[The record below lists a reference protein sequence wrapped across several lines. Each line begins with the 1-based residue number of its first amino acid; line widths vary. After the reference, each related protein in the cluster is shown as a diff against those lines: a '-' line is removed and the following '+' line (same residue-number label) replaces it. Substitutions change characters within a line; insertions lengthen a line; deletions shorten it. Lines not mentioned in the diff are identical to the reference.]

1 MAEWDYDMDYDITMK
16 TPLGKRYGTM
26 HVEIRQGQM
35 NGSIVLLNHKKPFRG
50 TVDREGNFEIE
61 GTLISLIRK
70 IPFRGQGRISREK
83 LYLLLRGERNTFEVR
98 GVPAACRK
106 SPPQFAARS

>member
-50 TVDREGNFEIE
+50 TID
-61 GTLISLIRK
+61 
-70 IPFRGQGRISREK
+70 REK
-83 LYLLLRGERNTFEVR
+83 LYLQLRGERNTFEVC
-98 GVPAACRK
+98 GTPACRK
-106 SPPQFAARS
+106 SPPQFAVHR

>member
-1 MAEWDYDMDYDITMK
+1 MAEWDYDITMK

-26 HVEIRQGQM
+26 HVEIREEQM
-35 NGSIVLLNHKKPFRG
+35 SGSIVLLNHKEPFKG

-70 IPFRGQGRISREK
+70 IPFRGRGKIDREK
-83 LYLLLRGERNTFEVR
+83 LYLQLQGERNTFEVR
-98 GVPAACRK
+98 GAPAACRK
-106 SPPQFAARS
+106 SPPQFAVHS

>member
-35 NGSIVLLNHKKPFRG
+35 SGSIVLLNHKKPFRG

-70 IPFRGQGRISREK
+70 IPFRGRGKIDQEK
-83 LYLLLRGERNTFEVR
+83 LYLQLQGERNTFEVR
-98 GVPAACRK
+98 GAPTCQK
-106 SPPQFAARS
+106 IPPQFAVHR